1 MRLTWEYPF
10 STPILELMS
19 IPTLDAVL
27 AASSSVAPNKFPTLV
42 ETATETANLRQ
53 SETARDYG
61 I

>member
-1 MRLTWEYPF
+1 M
-10 STPILELMS
+10 LEPMS

-27 AASSSVAPNKFPTLV
+27 AASSSVAPIKFPTLV

-53 SETARDYG
+53 YETAGDYG